1 MHSLRNCSDF
11 ETEQTENVD
20 LPADEEELDFDGFMR
35 LLKADK
41 VNNLAYFESRL
52 PKSES
57 REPRLGQADLAFS
70 SELYG
75 QRSPPNLPSV
85 AEHRQL

>member
-1 MHSLRNCSDF
+1 MRSLC
-11 ETEQTENVD
+11 
-20 LPADEEELDFDGFMR
+20 ADEEELDFDGFMR

-52 PKSES
+52 PKSGS
-57 REPRLGQADLAFS
+57 RGEPQGAQTAVAYA

-75 QRSPPNLPSV
+75 QRSPTNLPSV
-85 AEHRQL
+85 AEH